1 VPVKYTTEPP
11 GQQPGGGG
19 GGVSEGRRPERGGP
33 GDFAALGGAAIVV
46 LVRRVRLMGVHAMQ
60 MVIFIGLSR
69 QVYTRAA
76 TDPRS
81 GRIAFSRQRYAA
93 KVFSPGAS

>member
-1 VPVKYTTEPP
+1 
-11 GQQPGGGG
+11 
-19 GGVSEGRRPERGGP
+19 
-33 GDFAALGGAAIVV
+33 
-46 LVRRVRLMGVHAMQ
+46 MGVHAMQ